1 MLQSMTGYGKAVCEL
16 ENKKITIEVKSL
28 NSKQLDLN
36 MRIPGLYKEKE
47 MLVRNEI
54 SRRLARGKID
64 VALYVEATGTSSSS
78 QFNRPVVKAYFEQL
92 KDIHQEVG
100 LPIDPSIMH
109 GLIRLP
115 EVLDTQREELD
126 ETEWVLI
133 YEHFQKAIGQ
143 VEEFRAQ
150 EGKALE
156 KDIRLHIKNIDG
168 LWKEVVPYEEE
179 RIATIRTR
187 LTENL
192 KEFLDGQAVDENRF
206 EQEIVYYL
214 EKFDI
219 TEEKVRLANH
229 CKYFL
234 EVASEPAPIG
244 KKLGFISQEI
254 GREINTMGS
263 KANHH
268 EIQKLVV
275 KMKDEL
281 EKIKEQLLNVL

>member
-1 MLQSMTGYGKAVCEL
+1 MLQSMTGYGKTVCEL
-16 ENKKITIEVKSL
+16 KNKKITIEIKAL

-36 MRIPGLYKEKE
+36 MRVPGLYKEKE
-47 MLVRNEI
+47 MVIRNEV
-54 SRRLARGKID
+54 SRLLSRGKID
-64 VALYVEATGTSSSS
+64 VAIYVEATGNSSSS
-78 QFNRPVVKAYFEQL
+78 HFNGAIISDYFNQL
-92 KDIHQEVG
+92 KEIQEEIG
-100 LPIDPSIMH
+100 LPIDPSIMQ
-109 GLIRLP
+109 GIIRLP
-115 EVLDTQREELD
+115 EVLDMQREELD
-126 ETEWVLI
+126 EKEWQMV
-133 YEHFQKAIGQ
+133 YEQFQAATQQ
-143 VEEFRAQ
+143 VIEFRNQ

-156 KDIRLHIKNIDG
+156 DDILLRVKNI
-168 LWKEVVPYEEE
+168 KSFSESVVPYEPE
-179 RIATIRTR
+179 RIDTIRLR
-187 LTENL
+187 LKENL
-192 KEFLDGQAVDENRF
+192 QEFLDGQAVDENRF

-229 CKYFL
+229 CKYFQ
-234 EVASEPAPIG
+234 EVAKEPSPIG

-254 GREINTMGS
+254 GREINTLGS